1 MTEVPLE
8 LDGCMSEGPESAL
21 EKQLVEDYLKSKGYR
36 REDLHKM
43 PEEQAR
49 ELMRE
54 ACTYASLKLAELESK
69 SQFRE
74 EIRAPT

>member
-1 MTEVPLE
+1 MSDTPLD
-8 LDGCMSEGPESAL
+8 LDGSMSESPQSPL
-21 EKQLVEDYLKSKGYR
+21 EKQLVEDYLKSKGYS
-36 REDLHKM
+36 REELHHI
-43 PEEQAR
+43 PEEIAK